1 MNTFQYELEGDIDF
15 FKELKNIT
23 TPHDTESSV
32 CVEDTPRCLITD
44 EPLQNDAVELKC
56 GHRFNYIPLYKEVL
70 FQKCSLLPKNVS
82 TKIVASY
89 TKPTTATSASSALPI
104 VSSSTLLSQHN
115 PNIQTV
121 SYNSSY
127 NLETTKLNYDEIKCP
142 YCRRI
147 TPNILPYYPY
157 PEVSKVKY
165 VNVPTNL
172 ALKGVSC
179 EYYKHVSGG
188 TDETVCSTLPLYN
201 EIHRLVLCK
210 KHATKLDSSNPKL
223 KTKLTPKLGGSKTT
237 AKTTT
242 TTNDEN
248 VIISHHNPAIATEN
262 TGCPFLLLS
271 GPRKGCACGKPKWSS
286 ASASASAPGSNY
298 CKAHYEKGN
307 STSS

>member
-1 MNTFQYELEGDIDF
+1 MNSFQYELEGDIDF

-23 TPHDTESSV
+23 TTSHDATTADSE
-32 CVEDTPRCLITD
+32 TPRCLITD

-89 TKPTTATSASSALPI
+89 TKPTTANSASSALPI
-104 VSSSTLLSQHN
+104 VSSSSLLSQHN

-165 VNVPTNL
+165 VNIPTNL

-188 TDETVCSTLPLYN
+188 NDETVCPTLPLYN
-201 EIHRLVLCK
+201 ETHRLVLCK

-223 KTKLTPKLGGSKTT
+223 KTKSTPKLGGSKTAANTT
-237 AKTTT
+237 AKTH
-242 TTNDEN
+242 DEN
-248 VIISHHNPAIATEN
+248 VIISHHNPAAALASEN

-271 GPRKGCACGKPKWSS
+271 GPRKGSACGKPKWT
-286 ASASASAPGSNY
+286 SASAPGSKY